1 MRQAIS
7 GVKVNLE
14 REHRKEKNRPA
25 AGKEKYVTE
34 KYICS
39 RACTLQQ
46 TQLKS

>member
-1 MRQAIS
+1 MKQAIS
-7 GVKVNLE
+7 GVKVNLQ

-25 AGKEKYVTE
+25 VDKEKYVTE

-39 RACTLQQ
+39 RVCTLQQ